1 MHLLACKKDLHFEW
15 QAKRAARER
24 ASKESRVFSRVR
36 LARYFT
42 RYPSGSSCLKGGKH
56 FPLDKSPGPSCSK
69 TGVVLICYG
78 TREITKEGEKHD
90 FLSNKHNCIKRDKQK
105 NKL

>member
-24 ASKESRVFSRVR
+24 ASEESRVFSRVR

-42 RYPSGSSCLKGGKH
+42 RYPSGFSCLKGG
-56 FPLDKSPGPSCSK
+56 
-69 TGVVLICYG
+69 
-78 TREITKEGEKHD
+78 
-90 FLSNKHNCIKRDKQK
+90 
-105 NKL
+105 